1 MERKITKRLMTWKKS
16 PTRKP
21 LVLFGARQVGKTYSL
36 LAFGKENYREVVY
49 FNFENNPRLWDI
61 FADDLDTDR
70 IVTALGAL
78 SGKNITKGET
88 LIIFDEIQAE
98 PKAVTSLKYFCEEN
112 PEYHIA
118 AAGSLLGVATN
129 RVEGSFPVG
138 KIDELTMFPL
148 DFGEFLSALGEDAL
162 KEMIAESF
170 FVDKPLSEPLH
181 RKATALYRT
190 YLLVGGMPECVNEY
204 LNKKDFD
211 FVRIKHQNIFNDYT
225 TDMSKYVSKTE
236 AIRNEAVYASI
247 PAQLAKENK
256 KFQYRLLG
264 ENARSRVYEDSVR
277 WLIKSGIV
285 LVCYKAKEGKTPVE
299 FYKDI
304 LSYKIYMSD
313 VGLLTAKLMM
323 PYNAVLSDINFGG
336 EAKGAITENYVA
348 EQLVA
353 NGLNLYYWESNGKGE
368 IDFLL
373 QTDKGVI
380 PIECKSGEH
389 VRSKSLSASYI
400 PKYQPRYSIRISGK
414 NFGFENNIKSVPL
427 YAVWCLS
434 DKMVSPIQEK
444 ESST

>member
-148 DFGEFLSALGEDAL
+148 DFGEFLSALGESAL
-162 KEMIAESF
+162 KKMIWESF
-170 FVDKPLSEPLH
+170 SLDRPLAEPLH

-190 YLLVGGMPECVNEY
+190 YLAVC
-204 LNKKDFD
+204 
-211 FVRIKHQNIFNDYT
+211 
-225 TDMSKYVSKTE
+225 
-236 AIRNEAVYASI
+236 RNV
-247 PAQLAKENK
+247 
-256 KFQYRLLG
+256 
-264 ENARSRVYEDSVR
+264 
-277 WLIKSGIV
+277 
-285 LVCYKAKEGKTPVE
+285 
-299 FYKDI
+299 
-304 LSYKIYMSD
+304 
-313 VGLLTAKLMM
+313 
-323 PYNAVLSDINFGG
+323 
-336 EAKGAITENYVA
+336 
-348 EQLVA
+348 
-353 NGLNLYYWESNGKGE
+353 
-368 IDFLL
+368 
-373 QTDKGVI
+373 
-380 PIECKSGEH
+380 
-389 VRSKSLSASYI
+389 
-400 PKYQPRYSIRISGK
+400 
-414 NFGFENNIKSVPL
+414 
-427 YAVWCLS
+427 
-434 DKMVSPIQEK
+434 
-444 ESST
+444 